1 MEGVVQPVLREI
13 YIRADADCGSSSMP
27 SQMSTYQSLSGLY
40 DGVDVVP
47 VGFHFL
53 RGLEENIAILVRAPL
68 VCRQVD
74 HREVQQVQGLLS

>member
-1 MEGVVQPVLREI
+1 
-13 YIRADADCGSSSMP
+13 
-27 SQMSTYQSLSGLY
+27 MSTYQSLSGLY

-53 RGLEENIAILVRAPL
+53 RGLEENIAILVRALL
-68 VCRQVD
+68 VFRQVD